1 MPKRV
6 IITSLSDRLTVKLT
20 LLHFLLLWRECCFVC
35 FESLFVLEGDNVIAT
50 VRKMNGATNPAE
62 AMPGT
67 VRGDF
72 EGEREGRYYTDY
84 TEKSVETLF
93 TAVPSLQK
101 VDMWLTDDARPERN
115 DRWINCIWV
124 KK

>member
-1 MPKRV
+1 MLIK
-6 IITSLSDRLTVKLT
+6 IEKALKTGGYFYFSVKY
-20 LLHFLLLWRECCFVC
+20 
-35 FESLFVLEGDNVIAT
+35 GDY
-50 VRKMNGATNPAE
+50 
-62 AMPGT
+62 
-67 VRGDF
+67 

-84 TEKSVETLF
+84 TEQSVETLF
-93 TAVPSLQK
+93 TPVPSLQK